1 MFILLFQPLFPFV
14 SALSVV
20 NLSPPRY
27 CFVFFQC
34 GNNFYR
40 ANVLNCCLCRNIQVI
55 SLGMELQIHT
65 GVTSTSFHVESQKN
79 NFGFTVAYHNEKLLN
94 HLNVLET
101 LFLLFLV

>member
-1 MFILLFQPLFPFV
+1 
-14 SALSVV
+14 
-20 NLSPPRY
+20 
-27 CFVFFQC
+27 
-34 GNNFYR
+34 
-40 ANVLNCCLCRNIQVI
+40 
-55 SLGMELQIHT
+55 MELQIHT